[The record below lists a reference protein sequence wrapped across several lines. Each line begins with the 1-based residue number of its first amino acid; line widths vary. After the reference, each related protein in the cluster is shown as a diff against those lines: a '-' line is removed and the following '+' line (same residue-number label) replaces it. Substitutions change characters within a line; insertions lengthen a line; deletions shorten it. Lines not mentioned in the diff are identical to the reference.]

1 MCTKIEKGV
10 CTLGGRLSKLLEQE
24 CQEIKAAYEKIDV
37 NVSAEVRR
45 KYEEELLSLRRK
57 IMTDS
62 RLLRRSLRH
71 HMVLV
76 EKYKYWPRWWPKR
89 TELSPGLYINENDVH
104 MMKIHNL
111 AIEIERRYYDIK
123 ELRCRRQ
130 YLARA
135 LKR

>member
-1 MCTKIEKGV
+1 MLTKIEKGV
-10 CTLGGRLSKLLEQE
+10 CTLGTRLSKLLEKE
-24 CQEIKAAYEKIDV
+24 CQEIKAVYEKLDV

-57 IMTDS
+57 IMVDS

-76 EKYKYWPRWWPKR
+76 KKYKYRPRWWPKR
-89 TELSPGLYINENDVH
+89 KSSTEEIHESDVY
-104 MMKIHNL
+104 MKEIKKL
-111 AIEIERRYYDIK
+111 ELEIERRYYDIK

-135 LKR
+135 MKR